1 MRNFVFWL
9 FLDNRDSLWHV
20 KICHDAKVKICH
32 DAKVKIRHDAKV
44 KICHDAKVKICHDAK
59 VVLWILKDFF

>member
-32 DAKVKIRHDAKV
+32 DAKVKICNDAKV
-44 KICHDAKVKICHDAK
+44 KICHDAI
-59 VVLWILKDFF
+59 VVLWILKDFFLNFISKQN